1 MNLFKEFLRR
11 VHDHRSDVRQQHNQT
26 ALATLDDGSANKE
39 HIEQRTLAKLEAARL
54 VKVAARRMKEDRQ
67 KCEAAIEMY
76 LDDWVFHN
84 GPITKENVVEAMVDC
99 VDRIKQRTQA
109 VQRFA
114 EHQAEGHDGM
124 KDFPF

>member
-1 MNLFKEFLRR
+1 MNLFKDFLRR
-11 VHDHRSDVRQQHNQT
+11 LHDHKSDVKQRRNQT
-26 ALATLDDGSANKE
+26 ALASLDDGSANKE
-39 HIEQRTLAKLEAARL
+39 HIEQRTLAKVEAARL
-54 VKVAARRMKEDRQ
+54 VKIAARRMKEDRQ

-109 VQRFA
+109 VQSAR
-114 EHQAEGHDGM
+114 EHAVDDDGM

>member
-1 MNLFKEFLRR
+1 MNLFKDFLRR
-11 VHDHRSDVRQQHNQT
+11 LHDHKSDVKQQRNQT

-39 HIEQRTLAKLEAARL
+39 HIEQRTLAKVEAARL
-54 VKVAARRMKEDRQ
+54 VKIAARRMKEDRQ

-84 GPITKENVVEAMVDC
+84 GPITKENIVEAMVDC

-109 VQRFA
+109 VQSAR
-114 EHQAEGHDGM
+114 EHAVDDDGM